1 MEGQGRCLAVLLDC
15 AQDPEWVVRYGA
27 IAGIQSLSGAIT
39 QVQSQI
45 LPSVLEAL
53 EERRSQEAS
62 LAVKARILLAQ
73 QQVQCLMRGHN

>member
-1 MEGQGRCLAVLLDC
+1 
-15 AQDPEWVVRYGA
+15 VRYGA

-73 QQVQCLMRGHN
+73 QQVQGLMRGHN